1 MTNKNFI
8 HAMELGILLGL
19 STSSF
24 AYAMP
29 ATSGYAPEI
38 THTQNWTFKASDA
51 PQIDINKPSLLS
63 AVGPLNLPITLAV
76 SAQPA
81 RNVVPMQ
88 TAHTQDNYNR
98 FSISTSLIPE
108 SSRWYIQAK
117 ASTRIQSN
125 NTEGRYHARS
135 FNLNTPPYKYEDYVV
150 FPDIVKTGIPILAPA
165 VEDGLNKMMR
175 RRLKKTAER
184 YGPYLAARQLDTIL
198 LGLNEEDQFDHPILG
213 EYGVAHM
220 NELYNERDEFLHQSL
235 ATDFNDR
242 SFGATRFDFNQ
253 SDDMSSVLAYYKAA
267 RKNPSVRVSGEI
279 GYKSER
285 LNWRLG
291 GQRQKLQSA
300 TDILINEQ
308 NETIYSALNFKL
320 SERMTY
326 FNVTARE
333 TSKNSFG
340 ITDLSMSRKTDYHRL
355 NYNLSDNFSVF
366 AAQGKMVHDM
376 LGTTQSTQI
385 GIKNCRAPESQFSFC
400 GSFGNQSTKF
410 NESNSA
416 EITQHSSGYMA
427 LVTFK
432 MTL

>member
-29 ATSGYAPEI
+29 ATSDYAPEI

-51 PQIDINKPSLLS
+51 PQIDINKQSLLS
-63 AVGPLNLPITLAV
+63 AIRPLNLPITLAV
-76 SAQPA
+76 SAQSA
-81 RNVVPMQ
+81 RHAVSMQ
-88 TAHTQDNYNR
+88 TAHTQDSYNR

-125 NTEGRYHARS
+125 NTESRYHVGS

-165 VEDGLNKMMR
+165 LEVGLNKMVR

-184 YGPYLAARQLDTIL
+184 YGPYLAARQLDIAL
-198 LGLNEEDQFDHPILG
+198 SRLNGEDQFNHSILG
-213 EYGVAHM
+213 EYSIESM
-220 NELYNERDEFLHQSL
+220 NEPNNERDEFLNQSL
-235 ATDFNDR
+235 ATSFNDQA
-242 SFGATRFDFNQ
+242 FGAARFDFNQ

-291 GQRQKLQSA
+291 GQRQKRQSV
-300 TDILINEQ
+300 TDILVNEQ

-355 NYNLSDNFSVF
+355 NYNLSDDFSVF
-366 AAQGKMVHDM
+366 AAQGKIAQDM

-385 GIKNCRAPESQFSFC
+385 GVKNCWAPESQFSFC
-400 GSFGNQSTKF
+400 GSLGHQSTKF
-410 NESNSA
+410 HESNS
-416 EITQHSSGYMA
+416 EKLTQDSSGYMA
-427 LVTFK
+427 LMTFK
-432 MTL
+432 ITL